1 MSISILPPP
10 SSRPGIDAASIRKRL
25 LEQHHPGL
33 RKSPSR
39 AIEEHCDDRAK
50 RAFQVALATWGSD
63 ENSIRSFAK
72 RIGRDEK
79 TVRDYRD
86 GNRAVPMWVL
96 LAFPKDARF
105 AGLDALASML
115 AEVEAACG

>member
-1 MSISILPPP
+1 MSASILPPP
-10 SSRPGIDAASIRKRL
+10 SRPGIDADSIQRRL
-25 LEQHHPGL
+25 REQQFPGL

-50 RAFQVALATWGSD
+50 RAFQVALAEWGSD
-63 ENSIRSFAK
+63 ESSIRSFAK

-96 LAFPKDARF
+96 LAFPKEARF
-105 AGLDALASML
+105 AGLNALTSML

>member
-1 MSISILPPP
+1 VSISILPPP
-10 SSRPGIDAASIRKRL
+10 SSRPGVAAFQQQLR
-25 LEQHHPGL
+25 EQKHPGL

-39 AIEEHCDDRAK
+39 VIEEHCDDRAM
-50 RAFQVALATWGSD
+50 RAFQVALAKWGGD
-63 ENSIRSFAK
+63 ENSIRAFAK

-96 LAFPKDARF
+96 LAFPRDARF
-105 AGLDALASML
+105 AGLEALASML